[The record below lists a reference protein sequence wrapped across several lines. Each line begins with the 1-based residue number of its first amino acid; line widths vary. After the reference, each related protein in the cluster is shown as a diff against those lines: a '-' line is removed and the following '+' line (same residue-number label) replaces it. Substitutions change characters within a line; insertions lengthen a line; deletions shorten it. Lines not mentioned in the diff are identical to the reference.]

1 MMIISL
7 LNQKGGVGKTTLA
20 VNLAMGLAIAGN
32 RVMLMDADPQ
42 GSSLTWSGNREGE
55 APFPVVGIPKPTLH
69 KELPKLVNNYDFIIV
84 DGPPRVYDV
93 TRSAIL
99 ASDLIIIPVTPSP
112 YDVWAT
118 EETVK
123 LIAEV
128 KAFKESLKS
137 FFMINRKI
145 MNTVIGR
152 DVIDALAAYDIPV
165 MKSQICQRVGF
176 AETAGEGKTVL
187 ETTPESPASDE
198 IRALIQEIL
207 EALKQ

>member
-20 VNLAMGLAIAGN
+20 VNLAMGLAITGN

-187 ETTPESPASDE
+187 ETAPESPASDE